1 MKNSLKQDFTRR
13 INHCNKSELVVIMY
27 DIFFAYTQEA
37 KDAHAAEDRMSYKL
51 AIRNAQNAIDSLTN
65 ALNFQYEISKN
76 LLQLY
81 VYCKN
86 LLAKAMYQN
95 KIEPIE
101 EAEELL
107 KRLYTSFC
115 EVAKTDTSGPLMKNT
130 QQVYAG
136 YTYGRTSL
144 NESLINDDHRG
155 FFV

>member
-1 MKNSLKQDFTRR
+1 MKNSVKQDFTRR
-13 INHCNKSELVVIMY
+13 LNECNKSGLIVIMY
-27 DIFFAYTQEA
+27 DIFFAYTKEA
-37 KDAHAAEDRMSYKL
+37 KEAHANGEPEAYRS
-51 AIRNAQNAIDSLTN
+51 AIRNAQNAIDALRN

-76 LLQLY
+76 LHQLY

-95 KIEPIE
+95 KIDGIE

-107 KRLYTSFC
+107 KRLYASFC

-130 QQVYAG
+130 QQVYVG

-144 NESLINDDHRG
+144 NESLMNDDHRG